1 MNKLKTKDTLKK
13 LLEKYQVY
21 LHYMEMEA
29 YFEKEKDAQINP
41 DEITV
46 ARIIHYKADVL
57 FSLVMEIVFHSTIH
71 FDTFSAFFDFSFIE
85 SSLIKFSMDE
95 RFQIFEALLKT
106 YIEQL
111 KIMSEK
117 DFTLSY
123 QAKDLDIVLDN
134 AQDYDR
140 KSAIEEYKERKEKLP
155 LLESL
160 FSKKGFSFQEAH
172 DYLTDLKVNEHF
184 AHFFLEFLQE
194 KYQKKKRH
202 AVKFTKYYFDDNKDF
217 IYYVSYDKNMANYL
231 DNLYLNFYG
240 DVTFNEKESTQLH
253 YEFFRLLEGKEG
265 ENYLGYYQVIYSEMN
280 YVKENEIGIFS
291 FLLKALCNDITYIT
305 QRKDSDKYDIYQ
317 KLKEVLEQNF
327 SLEYSF
333 TPNKDEVRASLL
345 DINFPIEY
353 VDSFID
359 RLVILYHN
367 RMPKAQNVIKKD
379 VKVEPIISKD
389 FLKMQKEQQKM
400 EDNYKKQ
407 IESYLESLCNEE
419 EKELLLQAKN
429 ALLESNSSFKG
440 YQELLRNNLQNLLD
454 IAREMMEN
462 QADYEFYM
470 DLFIE
475 EMSSLKENLEQF
487 QLIADYI
494 PKRVPNKL

>member
-194 KYQKKKRH
+194 KYALTSRNKYIVIINKFLKYNIKR
-202 AVKFTKYYFDDNKDF
+202 
-217 IYYVSYDKNMANYL
+217 
-231 DNLYLNFYG
+231 
-240 DVTFNEKESTQLH
+240 
-253 YEFFRLLEGKEG
+253 
-265 ENYLGYYQVIYSEMN
+265 
-280 YVKENEIGIFS
+280 
-291 FLLKALCNDITYIT
+291 
-305 QRKDSDKYDIYQ
+305 
-317 KLKEVLEQNF
+317 
-327 SLEYSF
+327 
-333 TPNKDEVRASLL
+333 
-345 DINFPIEY
+345 
-353 VDSFID
+353 
-359 RLVILYHN
+359 
-367 RMPKAQNVIKKD
+367 KKD
-379 VKVEPIISKD
+379 I
-389 FLKMQKEQQKM
+389 Q
-400 EDNYKKQ
+400 
-407 IESYLESLCNEE
+407 
-419 EKELLLQAKN
+419 
-429 ALLESNSSFKG
+429 
-440 YQELLRNNLQNLLD
+440 
-454 IAREMMEN
+454 
-462 QADYEFYM
+462 
-470 DLFIE
+470 
-475 EMSSLKENLEQF
+475 
-487 QLIADYI
+487 
-494 PKRVPNKL
+494 